1 MTGRPSFSLGRRLIG
16 GIFIANL
23 LILAVSTPWFL
34 WRGYRQHDIEIESG
48 REAFNDWLFHEV
60 VTDVIPLTLP
70 LLVTNLLFAIW
81 IVRRSLA
88 PINALSRQVAAI
100 DVAHLQE
107 RLPTEGVP
115 SEIMPF
121 IRSINAGLD
130 RIADGV
136 DSQKRFT
143 ANAAHE
149 LRTPLA
155 VLKARCSGGDCDTS
169 PKLAADVDRMAKVV
183 DQMLSI
189 ARLEMRQI
197 PLDAP
202 VDLNAMCRQVV
213 ADLYPWALG
222 KGVEL
227 AFHADEAWSLAQ
239 GNDLLLGDALR
250 NLIENAVRL
259 STSGLMVE
267 VDIAAP
273 GLIRVLDHGP
283 GVPDEVK
290 DEIFLPFRRGKS
302 AKGSGAGLGLS
313 IASEV
318 VGLHGGTLSVADR
331 QGGGAIFSIDL
342 TGRALP
348 SGQRNVAAQ

>member
-1 MTGRPSFSLGRRLIG
+1 MTARPSFSLGRRLIG

-23 LILAVSTPWFL
+23 LILAVNTPWFL
-34 WRGYRQHDIEIESG
+34 WRGYQQHDVEIESG
-48 REAFNDWLFHEV
+48 REAFSGWLFHEV
-60 VTDVIPLTLP
+60 VTDVIPLTFP

-81 IVRRSLA
+81 IVRKSLA
-88 PINALSRQVAAI
+88 PINALSRRVAAI
-100 DVAHLQE
+100 DVAHLQD

-115 SEIMPF
+115 EEIMPF

-155 VLKARCSGGDCDTS
+155 VLKARCSGGDCATS

-183 DQMLSI
+183 DQMLSV

-213 ADLYPWALG
+213 ADLYPWALE
-222 KGVEL
+222 KRVEL
-227 AFHADEAWSLAQ
+227 AFHDEGDWSLVS

-259 STSGLMVE
+259 SPPGFLVE
-267 VDIAAP
+267 VEITSP
-273 GLIRVLDHGP
+273 GLIRVLDRGP
-283 GVPDEVK
+283 GVPDEMK
-290 DEIFLPFRRGKS
+290 SEIFLPFRRGKS
-302 AKGSGAGLGLS
+302 AKGGGAGLGLS

-318 VGLHGGTLSVADR
+318 VGLHGGALNVADR
-331 QGGGAIFSIDL
+331 PGGGAIFCIDL
-342 TGRALP
+342 TGIAQP
-348 SGQRNVAAQ
+348 SGRRNVAAQ